1 MSLVTTTVTR
11 TDGATALVSPADAA
25 RTLGVSVGTLNVWR
39 CTRRYP
45 LPYAKIGRKV
55 MYKLSDL
62 ENFVSSRTVGAAA
75 E

>member
-11 TDGATALVSPADAA
+11 TDATALVSPTDAA
-25 RTLGVSVGTLNVWR
+25 AMLGVTVATLAIWR

-45 LPYAKIGRKV
+45 LPYVKVGRSVK
-55 MYKLSDL
+55 YRAADL
-62 ENFVSSRTVGAAA
+62 EEFILSRTVGAAA

>member
-11 TDGATALVSPADAA
+11 TDATALVSPTDAA
-25 RTLGVSVGTLNVWR
+25 AMLGVTVATLAIWR

-45 LPYAKIGRKV
+45 LPYTKIGRKV
-55 MYKLSDL
+55 MYRAADL
-62 ENFVSSRTVGAAA
+62 EAFVDSRTVGGSA